1 MVQLAGH
8 DMLKAKGISLIAA
21 SAPTFFVED
30 TPTAVLVRQVLGAV
44 AQFEKATTVAKLA
57 AARKRKRIA
66 NGKCEGRKSTSEARP
81 EVVML
86 AKALAR
92 KKPKGG
98 KMSLRAVSAAM
109 AAQGFLNER
118 GRPFNPKSIANMLAA

>member
-1 MVQLAGH
+1 M
-8 DMLKAKGISLIAA
+8 
-21 SAPTFFVED
+21 ED

-57 AARKRKRIA
+57 AARKRKRVA
-66 NGKCEGRKSTSEARP
+66 HGKCEGRKSLSETRP
-81 EVVML
+81 EAVAL
-86 AKALAR
+86 AKALGR

-109 AAQGFLNER
+109 AAQGHLNER
-118 GRPFNPKSIANMLAA
+118 GQPFNPKSIATMLAA